1 MLGPEMME
9 KESSILEISTAGF
22 LSASEIL
29 IVKITDS
36 VIEIFLAETND
47 DISLAEI
54 KLINDRVIKKI
65 LTILCRFHLKNYFV
79 FASY

>member
-22 LSASEIL
+22 SSTSEIL

-36 VIEIFLAETND
+36 VIEIFLAEIND
-47 DISLAEI
+47 DISLEEI
-54 KLINDRVIKKI
+54 
-65 LTILCRFHLKNYFV
+65 Y
-79 FASY
+79 

>member
-22 LSASEIL
+22 SSTSEIL

-36 VIEIFLAETND
+36 VMEIFLAEIND

-65 LTILCRFHLKNYFV
+65 LTILCHFHLKNYFV